1 MWVRYTVDQALAD
14 PWVTDQQC
22 RQDLARLE
30 QEERPFKKK
39 KKKKIERIQKIQKLC
54 NAKKNLQV
62 KN

>member
-30 QEERPFKKK
+30 QEERPFKKNK
-39 KKKKIERIQKIQKLC
+39 KIQKLC
-54 NAKKNLQV
+54 NAKKNLQE
-62 KN
+62 KS